1 MCAMLFSKS
10 LFHCHLDDRLIDGAR
25 VPNET
30 INNSQTSFFFFL
42 SLFFLFF
49 FNPWKQDQLS
59 QSELSLGNW
68 NRSAIRAHAHILT
81 MISVLSK
88 SLALGF
94 IYPKNR
100 NCRGLT
106 KP

>member
-30 INNSQTSFFFFL
+30 INNSQTS
-42 SLFFLFF
+42 FLFF

-88 SLALGF
+88 VSCAGF
-94 IYPKNR
+94 Y
-100 NCRGLT
+100 LSEES
-106 KP
+106 